1 MLDTVV
7 LPFEPRFSFL
17 AFVFLAFAIVRD
29 GFTALPTLDVR
40 DAESRL
46 LSRDAPAAYSRH
58 NSSTIMRST
67 HVPAQFKCPD
77 PAKFMRPVVE
87 RSLMAFHP
95 IFGVWRPLRVPG
107 KSAFQ
112 LAYVMH

>member
-1 MLDTVV
+1 MV

-46 LSRDAPAAYSRH
+46 LSRDAPAAYSRITH
-58 NSSTIMRST
+58 RLLREWCSAARGSRRRVRSSEL
-67 HVPAQFKCPD
+67 
-77 PAKFMRPVVE
+77 PV
-87 RSLMAFHP
+87 
-95 IFGVWRPLRVPG
+95 
-107 KSAFQ
+107 
-112 LAYVMH
+112 LATLAGFRLANLDTVVHEVTAPN